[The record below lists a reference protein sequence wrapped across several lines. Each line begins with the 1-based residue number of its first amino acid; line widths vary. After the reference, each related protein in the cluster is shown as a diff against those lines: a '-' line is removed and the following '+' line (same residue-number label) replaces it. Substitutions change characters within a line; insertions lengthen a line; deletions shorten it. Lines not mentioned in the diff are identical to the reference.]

1 MKGAAIAL
9 CALLLAGCSQH
20 VCPDYLIADGLTVDA
35 DAFVDAHS
43 QAWKLCATGAPCLV
57 LDTSKPRPAVVR
69 LAADKPGPR
78 QVSVTITA
86 RDGTVLLQAETQ
98 VEVRHVVLNS
108 QCGEAANLGSVAVAA
123 DGSLKTG

>member
-20 VCPDYLIADGLTVDA
+20 ICPDYLVADGLTVDA

-43 QAWKLCATGAPCLV
+43 QAWKLCANGAACVV
-57 LDTSKPRPAVVR
+57 LDTSTPRPAVVR

-78 QVSVTITA
+78 QVSITITA
-86 RDGTVLLQAETQ
+86 RDGTLLLQAETQ
-98 VEVRHVVLNS
+98 VEVRHVVLDS
-108 QCGEAANLGSVAVAA
+108 QCGKVANLGSVAVAA

>member
-1 MKGAAIAL
+1 
-9 CALLLAGCSQH
+9 
-20 VCPDYLIADGLTVDA
+20 VDA

-43 QAWKLCATGAPCLV
+43 QAWKLCATGTPCLV

-78 QVSVTITA
+78 QVGVTITA
-86 RDGTVLLQAETQ
+86 RDGTVLLRADTQ
-98 VEVRHVVLNS
+98 VEVRRVVS
-108 QCGEAANLGSVAVAA
+108 DSRCGKAANLGSVSVAA